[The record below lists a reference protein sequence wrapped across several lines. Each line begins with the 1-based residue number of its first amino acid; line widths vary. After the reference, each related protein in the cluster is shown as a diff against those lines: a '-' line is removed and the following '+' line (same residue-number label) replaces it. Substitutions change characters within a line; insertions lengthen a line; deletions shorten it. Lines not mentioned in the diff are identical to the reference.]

1 MSRKR
6 FCNGFIPSPPTAA
19 PYGLAYSPVESPPAC
34 STLSQYVRRGGE
46 QLAEDCLAWAYAGA
60 IWATL
65 GLLGLPKTWPSVLA
79 LYYLA
84 RLKAAKGKKA
94 MVIDRGSSMLA
105 MSEIA
110 REMGWVS
117 ETRWRYDRSNVNK
130 EPPWDALTAGLD
142 QDWLRPRRILHS
154 SKLVPQIKSAL
165 SAPGKQARF
174 VVRGKRVD
182 RPYLDWTPN
191 SGPWTLTGPVEG
203 RHAELC
209 ATYTEEGLGHV
220 SSWLDPFDRIEA
232 WRSIENDLEAETWV
246 IDVDVSALVANL
258 RKMGVMR

>member
-1 MSRKR
+1 MSRK
-6 FCNGFIPSPPTAA
+6 FCNGFIPSPKDAA
-19 PYGLAYSPVESPPAC
+19 PYGLAYAPVESPPAC
-34 STLSQYVRRGGE
+34 SDLSQYVRRGGV
-46 QLAEDCLAWAYAGA
+46 QIAEDCLAWAYAGA

-84 RLKAAKGKKA
+84 RLKRAKGKKA
-94 MVIDRGSSMLA
+94 LLVDTGSNMLT

-110 REMGWVS
+110 RETGWVS
-117 ETRWRYDRSNVNK
+117 EARWRYEHRNVAA
-130 EPPWDALTAGLD
+130 EPPWDALAAGLD

-154 SKLVPQIKSAL
+154 TKLVPQIKSAL

-174 VVRGKRVD
+174 VIRGKRVD
-182 RPYLDWTPN
+182 QPYLDWQP
-191 SGPWTLTGPVEG
+191 GCPPWELSAPVEG

-209 ATYTEEGLGHV
+209 AAYTGDGLEHV
-220 SSWLDPFDRIEA
+220 SSWGDRDRIEA
-232 WRSIENDLEAETWV
+232 WNSIENDLEAETWV

>member
-1 MSRKR
+1 MSRK
-6 FCNGFIPSPPTAA
+6 FCNGFIPSPPDAA
-19 PYGLAYSPVESPPAC
+19 PYGLAYAPVESPPSCDA
-34 STLSQYVRRGGE
+34 LSKCVRRGGE

-65 GLLGLPKTWPSVLA
+65 GLLGLPRTWPSVLA

-84 RLKAAKGKKA
+84 RLKRAKGKKA
-94 MVIDRGSSMLA
+94 LLTDTGSNMLA
-105 MSEIA
+105 MSEVA
-110 REMGWVS
+110 RETGWVS

-154 SKLVPQIKSAL
+154 TKLVAQIKSAL

-182 RPYLDWTPN
+182 RSYLHWTP
-191 SGPWTLTGPVEG
+191 GKLAWELTGPVEG

-209 ATYTEEGLGHV
+209 ATYTEDGLGHV
-220 SSWLDPFDRIEA
+220 SSWGEPYDRIEA
-232 WRSIENDLEAETWV
+232 WKNIENDLEAETWV
-246 IDVDVSALVANL
+246 ADVDVAALVANL